1 MNVILFSVLQVLISL
16 QCLLPMQCDNQ
27 NNFAMLIPLYSPKKY
42 IYMLIPLVEVIAFL
56 NNILR
61 CSPESFVTRKQ
72 VPNFNDNK

>member
-27 NNFAMLIPLYSPKKY
+27 KNFAMLIPLYSSKKKN
-42 IYMLIPLVEVIAFL
+42 MLIPLVEVIALL

-61 CSPESFVTRKQ
+61 CSLESFVTRKQ